1 MGPIEPVMGSLTH
14 REEVFPCVCV
24 CVVEMWLN
32 EEGRVCEE
40 AVND

>member
-24 CVVEMWLN
+24 VEMWLN